1 MRLIGLAVVLAV
13 GLALAPLVEEV
24 QPAETPLIGYLS
36 ARSPDDTAH
45 LLTAFRQG
53 LNENGFIEGKNVAI
67 EYRWALGKY
76 DRLPALAAELA
87 HSHRYHR
94 RVFLTPPWQE
104 LYVTD
109 PERRHNF
116 TTALAEY
123 SRPLEVYPSL
133 GYDLVVLPRVGVVE
147 RADIV
152 LSTLAPTPA
161 SSTPGSAST
170 ASCA

>member
-24 QPAETPLIGYLS
+24 QPAKTPLIGYLS

-53 LNENGFIEGKNVAI
+53 LNENGFVKGKNVAI

-87 HSHRYHR
+87 RLPLA
-94 RVFLTPPWQE
+94 VFVSTGGEPA
-104 LYVTD
+104 
-109 PERRHNF
+109 
-116 TTALAEY
+116 ALAAKAAT
-123 SRPLEVYPSL
+123 STTPTVFA
-133 GYDLVVLPRVGVVE
+133 VGSDPIK
-147 RADIV
+147 A
-152 LSTLAPTPA
+152 
-161 SSTPGSAST
+161 GS
-170 ASCA
+170 CP